1 MQKKEI
7 NGKSGYFFVQ
17 KGSNYRERKKNC
29 AIICKN
35 KPRRKFVKRKL
46 LEYLKKID
54 SKEEEFIKNEKNV
67 NK

>member
-1 MQKKEI
+1 MVKAVIFLYKKEVI
-7 NGKSGYFFVQ
+7 IEK
-17 KGSNYRERKKNC
+17 EKNC

-54 SKEEEFIKNEKNV
+54 SKEKRNS
-67 NK
+67 